1 MLKSSTRNYRTKPK
15 RQRHS
20 TPTGTAAFRSPPGC
34 VVSSKW
40 ACLDIH
46 SICTAC
52 IGRSNALQTSVK
64 QKNTEAY
71 CSILHPLLW
80 ACQPV
85 WCFCWS
91 TSYWCL
97 VGNGWEW
104 GNGMIITSDYGSF
117 PHSLLSTSKTFINW
131 MFYSEAR
138 FMPRLP
144 QQIRIVDTST
154 WQLPRLCQ
162 LPISWFFDVQI
173 MTISKTA
180 IHTLPHISQNFS
192 LQKIRG
198 SP

>member
-80 ACQPV
+80 ACQRV

-131 MFYSEAR
+131 MFYSE
-138 FMPRLP
+138 PRVSCHAF
-144 QQIRIVDTST
+144 R
-154 WQLPRLCQ
+154 
-162 LPISWFFDVQI
+162 
-173 MTISKTA
+173 SKYA
-180 IHTLPHISQNFS
+180 
-192 LQKIRG
+192 
-198 SP
+198 